1 MRAALLLLCTGSALA
16 FRRPAGFTPRTRAL
30 RPLSFAPD
38 SLVAAGQE
46 LAAPAVLVSSGS
58 LLLGAAR
65 GEPRD
70 DADRGA
76 AGGGEIGA
84 AGGGEIDVY
93 RDTPLRYL
101 GYTNELGEA
110 LGPLVPLPW
119 FVASTYVVAIGYV
132 LADTLDKGSR
142 ALSGEKYSSNV
153 VSCALIESAD
163 AGIWQVAASV
173 ALPGFSIHQI
183 VAATAEV
190 ERAFGVE
197 PEGVAALLPSAI
209 GLLVIPLI
217 AKPLD
222 ELAEKLMDWTLRRAW
237 SPFLESCSV
246 DYS

>member
-1 MRAALLLLCTGSALA
+1 MRVLVLFACTGALA
-16 FRRPAGFTPRTRAL
+16 FRPAGLAPRNRRAP
-30 RPLSFAPD
+30 RPLAFAPD
-38 SLVAAGQE
+38 SLLAAGQE

-58 LLLGAAR
+58 LLLGAAAD
-65 GEPRD
+65 EPRD
-70 DADRGA
+70 EVKKFADGDAEEVD
-76 AGGGEIGA
+76 I
-84 AGGGEIDVY
+84 Y

-110 LGPLVPLPW
+110 LGPLVPFPW

-142 ALSGEKYSSNV
+142 ALSGGRYTSNV
-153 VSCALIESAD
+153 GACALIESAD
-163 AGIWQVAASV
+163 AGIWQIAASV

-183 VAATAEV
+183 VAATAEL

-197 PEGVAALLPSAI
+197 PEGVAALGPSAV

-237 SPFLESCSV
+237 SPFLESCTV

>member
-70 DADRGA
+70 DADR
-76 AGGGEIGA
+76 GA

-163 AGIWQVAASV
+163 AG
-173 ALPGFSIHQI
+173 
-183 VAATAEV
+183 
-190 ERAFGVE
+190 R
-197 PEGVAALLPSAI
+197 
-209 GLLVIPLI
+209 
-217 AKPLD
+217 
-222 ELAEKLMDWTLRRAW
+222 
-237 SPFLESCSV
+237 
-246 DYS
+246 